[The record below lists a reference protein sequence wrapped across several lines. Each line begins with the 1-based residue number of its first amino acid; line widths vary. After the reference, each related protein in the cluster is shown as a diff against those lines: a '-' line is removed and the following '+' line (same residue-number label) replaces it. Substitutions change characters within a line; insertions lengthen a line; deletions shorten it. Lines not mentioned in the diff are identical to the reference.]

1 MPKLLIQCKKCGRIF
16 PSGVFMGPGSSATFI
31 SNKSRCPFC
40 GSMENV
46 PDGTF
51 KATVNG
57 FIEILKSSKNPL
69 QDAKDILDGLE
80 KAKHTRDLSKVL
92 YRDKIEVFL
101 KKNKFKIAIGIA
113 ILKIL
118 IGLLTKQPNIEIN
131 NSIINQQFYSQYN
144 QVINIDIDEK

>member
-1 MPKLLIQCKKCGRIF
+1 MPKLLLLCKKCHRIF
-16 PSGVFMGPGSSATFI
+16 PSGIFMGPGSSATFVG
-31 SNKSRCPFC
+31 NKSKCPFC
-40 GSMENV
+40 KSWENI

-80 KAKHTRDLSKVL
+80 KAKDTQDLSKVL
-92 YRDKIEVFL
+92 YGDKIELFL
-101 KKNKFKIAIGIA
+101 KKNKLKIAIGIA

-118 IGLLTKQPNIEIN
+118 VDLLTKQPNIEIN
-131 NSIINQQFYSQYN
+131 NSIINQQFYNQYN
-144 QVINIDIDEK
+144 QVIDIDIDKK